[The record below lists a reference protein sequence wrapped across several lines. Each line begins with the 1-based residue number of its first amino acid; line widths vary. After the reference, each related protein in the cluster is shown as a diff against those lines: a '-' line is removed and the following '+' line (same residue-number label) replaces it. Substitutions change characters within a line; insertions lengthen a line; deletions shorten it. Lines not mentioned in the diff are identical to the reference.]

1 MSRSKRTTAETAM
14 VWPLYLL
21 FLIGIVVSFRTA
33 TFNGVQPRKRRAVT
47 IYDTTAQT
55 TALRQSKESLQ
66 FIVLGGTG
74 DLSMSKIL
82 PSLFDLY
89 TREFHGLGVE
99 SNPPSFLVQLIARSD
114 WTTSILQDTLMNR
127 LTLPSDST
135 HHQSVE
141 AKRAFVQR
149 CSYVQV
155 SSYHSAALAETVL
168 SHPTASSTTTTTTPA
183 TATAGTDSDSSNN
196 SADIDTDTAVD
207 DDVLCHR
214 TIVYFSLP
222 PAQYLPVLRA
232 LHHHPPVKSDHRA
245 AQSNQLE
252 LVLEKPVGSD
262 RATAQVVLQVT
273 INLPSYTPR
282 TCIHQN
288 HITNDCLLI
297 NALFTC
303 PT

>member
-1 MSRSKRTTAETAM
+1 M
-14 VWPLYLL
+14 VWPLHLL
-21 FLIGIVVSFRTA
+21 FLIGIVVSFHLRH
-33 TFNGVQPRKRRAVT
+33 GKVGLSPRKRGAVT
-47 IYDTTAQT
+47 IYDTTGHT